1 MAASTVLSATG
12 GILDKKAGSQNG
24 KSERPAQPP
33 IKCPWYGGLR
43 IWKDGL
49 RYIKSETG
57 TIAIQRYICRSCGRR
72 FSETDPAPPSP
83 RRRELSPRRKKNV
96 DLFGSYLK
104 PNTSHFKANGLTLS
118 RQVCV
123 AETQGA
129 KNLVKVET
137 RQKQAAGATT
147 KLNEADMKGKIFEY
161 AWWMKKEGYREPTI
175 RMRIRLMKRLVKV
188 GANILDPESA
198 KETIAKQDTWNENTK
213 LHIVN
218 IYTTFLKMTGQTWIP
233 PIYKGKRKLPFIP
246 TELEIDQLI
255 ASCGKK
261 TATFLQTLKE
271 TAMRSGEAINLQW
284 ADIDID
290 RKIIRVSPE
299 KNSNPRIF
307 KVSNK
312 LIAMLN
318 RLPRKSKR
326 VFETTLG
333 SLRGTLYNSK
343 RLVADKL
350 QNPRIQEIHFHT
362 LRHWKA
368 TMLYHQTKDILH
380 VMNYLGHKN
389 ITNTLLY
396 VQLAEALFKDTP
408 EEFTTRVTKT
418 VKGVRTL
425 IEAGF
430 DFILEMDG
438 VKIFRKRK

>member
-1 MAASTVLSATG
+1 MAASTMLSATG
-12 GILDKKAGSQNG
+12 GILDKKAGSG
-24 KSERPAQPP
+24 KSARMRLAQPP
-33 IKCPWYGGLR
+33 IKCPECSSQK

-49 RYIKSETG
+49 RYIKSEIG
-57 TIAIQRYICRSCGRR
+57 TIAVQRYICRSCGRR

-83 RRRELSPRRKKNV
+83 RRRELSQRRKKNV

-104 PNTSHFKANGLTLS
+104 PNTTHYKANGLTLS

-123 AETQGA
+123 TETQGA

-137 RQKQAAGATT
+137 RQKRAAGATT

-161 AWWMKKEGYREPTI
+161 AWWMKKQGYRESTI
-175 RMRIRLMKRLVKV
+175 MLGTRLMKRLVKL
-188 GANILDPESA
+188 GANILDPESV

-213 LHIVN
+213 LTVVN
-218 IYTTFLKMTGQTWIP
+218 IYTAFLKMIGQTWIP
-233 PIYKGKRKLPFIP
+233 PIYKEKRKLPFIP
-246 TELEIDQLI
+246 TEREIDQLI

-271 TAMRSGEAINLQW
+271 TAMRSGEALNLEW
-284 ADIDID
+284 IDVDID
-290 RKIIRVSPE
+290 RKVIRVTPE

-318 RLPRKSKR
+318 NLPRKSRR
-326 VFETTLG
+326 VFTTTLG
-333 SLRGTLYNSK
+333 SIRGTFYYSR
-343 RLVADKL
+343 RLAADKL
-350 QNPRIQEIHFHT
+350 QNPRILEIHFHT

-380 VMNYLGHKN
+380 VMNYLGHKS
-389 ITNTLLY
+389 IKNTLLY
-396 VQLAEALFKDTP
+396 VQLSKVLFEDMP
-408 EEFTTRVTKT
+408 DEFTTRVTKS
-418 VKGVRTL
+418 VKGARVL
-425 IEAGF
+425 LEAGF
-430 DFILEMDG
+430 DFVLEMDG